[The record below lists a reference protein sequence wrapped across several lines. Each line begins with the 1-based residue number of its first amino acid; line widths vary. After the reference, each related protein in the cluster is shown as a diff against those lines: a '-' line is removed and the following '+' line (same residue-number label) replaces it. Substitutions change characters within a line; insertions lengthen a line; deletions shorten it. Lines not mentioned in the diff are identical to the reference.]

1 MPSQILDE
9 DANLIYAGLTYK
21 GAYEAIKAAKGATG
35 DKIERLPASVHRVVD
50 LLEKQGFKVR
60 GLS

>member
-1 MPSQILDE
+1 M
-9 DANLIYAGLTYK
+9 IYAGLTYK